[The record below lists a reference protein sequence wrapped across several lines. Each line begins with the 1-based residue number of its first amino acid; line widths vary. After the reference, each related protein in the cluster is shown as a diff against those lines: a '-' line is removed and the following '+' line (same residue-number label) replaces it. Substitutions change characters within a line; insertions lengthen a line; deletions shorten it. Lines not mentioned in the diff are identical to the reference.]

1 MNGQEDAGSLRVL
14 RVKWVKW
21 REKSM
26 QERTGEMGVLSGL
39 KPKRVFEI
47 FEELTRI
54 PRGSYNEKAVSDY
67 IAGYGRERGLKVIQD
82 SLYNVII
89 IREADAGRENEP
101 AVILQGHIDMVNEKT
116 PDSTHDFTKDP
127 LDIYID
133 GDHIRA
139 RGTTLGGDDGIA
151 VAYMLAILDEKDI
164 ALPRLEMVFT
174 VSEEVGME
182 GAAGIDVS
190 PLQGRQLINV
200 DSEEE
205 GILLAGCAGGMRAR
219 IAFPLTRIEE
229 KGSEKAAEKAAETED
244 AVEAERDFYK
254 NAMIYKLRITGLLG
268 GHSGS
273 EIDKQRINAD
283 HTLARILLQLIGQG
297 FDIRLVS
304 VSGGGKD
311 NAIPFE
317 AEAILYAAKADKAPI
332 TEKLSK
338 IEQEIRNEY
347 RNTDGGIKLIFEEY
361 SAGEEK
367 PFAAL
372 DAACMKKALGLILA
386 LPNGIVKMSGDIEGL
401 VETSLNLGIVK
412 TEKDEMILTYA
423 LRSSVDSAKKALAE
437 RVSLIAENYGAAI
450 SFHGEYPAWEYKE
463 SSALRDKMV
472 NVFEKMYER
481 KPEVTVIHA
490 GLECG
495 LLADKL
501 PGLDAISFGPDL
513 FDVHTVNE
521 HLSISS
527 AERMYEYLLEVLKV

>member
-1 MNGQEDAGSLRVL
+1 MNVQEDAGSLRVL

-26 QERTGEMGVLSGL
+26 QERTREMGVLSGL

-67 IAGYGRERGLKVIQD
+67 IAGYGRVRGLKVIQD

-89 IREADAGRENEP
+89 IREADTGRENEP

-254 NAMIYKLRITGLLG
+254 NAEIYKLRITGLLG

-347 RNTDGGIKLIFEEY
+347 RNT
-361 SAGEEK
+361 
-367 PFAAL
+367 
-372 DAACMKKALGLILA
+372 
-386 LPNGIVKMSGDIEGL
+386 
-401 VETSLNLGIVK
+401 
-412 TEKDEMILTYA
+412 
-423 LRSSVDSAKKALAE
+423 
-437 RVSLIAENYGAAI
+437 
-450 SFHGEYPAWEYKE
+450 
-463 SSALRDKMV
+463 
-472 NVFEKMYER
+472 
-481 KPEVTVIHA
+481 
-490 GLECG
+490 
-495 LLADKL
+495 
-501 PGLDAISFGPDL
+501 
-513 FDVHTVNE
+513 
-521 HLSISS
+521 
-527 AERMYEYLLEVLKV
+527 

>member
-229 KGSEKAAEKAAETED
+229 KGSEKAVEKAAETED

-361 SAGEEK
+361 RAGEEK

-372 DAACMKKALGLILA
+372 DAACMKKTLGLILA

-527 AERMYEYLLEVLKV
+527 AERMYEYLLEVLKA